1 MKRALLIATGLMM
14 VSAPLHAYVSG
25 TMLSRTNATRYSKTA
40 PAATMSETETTDPVA
55 EDPTIGVIDVR
66 HERHIEGK
74 DDEPGHPV
82 PEPGTMVITSMG
94 LLAAAAFRRKKKQ
107 QQESQQ

>member
-1 MKRALLIATGLMM
+1 MKRALLIAAGLMM
-14 VSAPLHAYVSG
+14 MSAPLHAYVSG
-25 TMLSRTNATRYSKTA
+25 TMLSRTNTTRYNKTA
-40 PAATMSETETTDPVA
+40 PTTTLSETGTTDPVA
-55 EDPTIGVIDVR
+55 EDPTIGMIDVR

-107 QQESQQ
+107 ETQQ